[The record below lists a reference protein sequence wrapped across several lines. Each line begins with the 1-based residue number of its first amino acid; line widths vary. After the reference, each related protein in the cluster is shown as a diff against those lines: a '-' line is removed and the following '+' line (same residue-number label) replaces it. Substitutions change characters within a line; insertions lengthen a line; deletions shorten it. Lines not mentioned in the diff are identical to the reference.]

1 MKNILILEDNIITRR
16 ELSDIVKEISPFSHV
31 YETDNSREALDIA
44 NKCDISLFIVDIS
57 LVPGDRVPDSSGAD
71 FAVNIREISKYAFTP
86 IVIVSVF
93 KDRKNLMYSDAHIY
107 RFIDKPYDREC
118 AKNIIRETLQY
129 EYRGEKNNR
138 LIYNISGLALKLY
151 KQEMEKI
158 L

>member
-1 MKNILILEDNIITRR
+1 
-16 ELSDIVKEISPFSHV
+16 
-31 YETDNSREALDIA
+31 
-44 NKCDISLFIVDIS
+44 
-57 LVPGDRVPDSSGAD
+57 
-71 FAVNIREISKYAFTP
+71 
-86 IVIVSVF
+86 
-93 KDRKNLMYSDAHIY
+93 MYSDAHIY